1 MKGETPM
8 HELWNSIGINGLIDI
23 VVMTIII
30 YSILV
35 WFKRTHAAFVA
46 LGLFMVGAAYLIA
59 RQLGLMLTT
68 TMFQGFFAII
78 LIAVVIIFQ
87 EEIKR
92 FLEQLASRSVL
103 RRRYRRRILSDW
115 QKNVDIIVD
124 AVHSL
129 ANDHIGAL
137 IVIRGKD
144 PVVRHLNG
152 GEDLDGELSQQLLE
166 TLFVP
171 GSPSHDGAVII
182 EENKITKFSC
192 YLPLSKNLRKLQ
204 KAGTR
209 HAAALGMAEVT
220 DAFCIVVSEEKGTI
234 SVARNN
240 DIAVMRDAEEL
251 RLRLEAF
258 YQEVTPSANVK
269 PLNNLFRQ
277 NYREMLIALVSTLIL
292 WFFFVHESK
301 IDYRTYILPVTLENV
316 PSTLVVK
323 SIEPQEVEVTFS
335 GPRRQFLFLNEKSL
349 KITITIFNGREGT
362 YRRTITKSNIAS
374 PEGLSVEYIQPQ
386 QIIVQLSKKE

>member
-1 MKGETPM
+1 M

>member
-1 MKGETPM
+1 MKGEMPM
-8 HELWNSIGINGLIDI
+8 HELWESVGITGLIDI

-166 TLFVP
+166 TLFIP

-240 DIAVMRDAEEL
+240 DITVMRDAEEL
-251 RLRLEAF
+251 RSRLEAF

-277 NYREMLIALVSTLIL
+277 NYREMIIALVSTLIL

-301 IDYRTYILPVTLENV
+301 IDYRTYILPVVLENI

-335 GPRRQFLFLNEKSL
+335 GPRRQFLVLNEKSL
-349 KITITIFNGREGT
+349 KITVTIFNGREGT
-362 YRRTITKSNIAS
+362 YRRTITRSNIAF
-374 PEGLSVEYIQPQ
+374 PEGLSVEYIHPQ
-386 QIIVQLSKKE
+386 QIIIQLNKKE

>member
-1 MKGETPM
+1 M
-8 HELWNSIGINGLIDI
+8 HELWESVGITGLIDI

-166 TLFVP
+166 TLFIP

-240 DIAVMRDAEEL
+240 DITVMRDAEEL
-251 RLRLEAF
+251 RSRLEAF

-277 NYREMLIALVSTLIL
+277 NYREMIIALVSTLIL

-301 IDYRTYILPVTLENV
+301 IDYRTYILPVVLENI

-335 GPRRQFLFLNEKSL
+335 GPRRQFLVLNEKSL
-349 KITITIFNGREGT
+349 KITVTIFNGREGT
-362 YRRTITKSNIAS
+362 YRRTITRSNIAF
-374 PEGLSVEYIQPQ
+374 PEGLSVEYIHPQ
-386 QIIVQLSKKE
+386 QIIIQLNKKE

>member
-1 MKGETPM
+1 M
-8 HELWNSIGINGLIDI
+8 HELWNSIGISGLIDI

>member
-8 HELWNSIGINGLIDI
+8 HELWNSIGISGLIDI

>member
-1 MKGETPM
+1 M
-8 HELWNSIGINGLIDI
+8 HELWESVGITGLIDI

-166 TLFVP
+166 TLFIP

-240 DIAVMRDAEEL
+240 DITVMRDAEEL
-251 RLRLEAF
+251 RSRLEAF

-277 NYREMLIALVSTLIL
+277 NYREMIIALVSTLIL

-301 IDYRTYILPVTLENV
+301 IDYRTYILPVVLENV

-335 GPRRQFLFLNEKSL
+335 GPRRQFLVLNEKSL
-349 KITITIFNGREGT
+349 KITVTIFNGREGT
-362 YRRTITKSNIAS
+362 YRRTITRSNIAF
-374 PEGLSVEYIQPQ
+374 PEGLSVEYIHPQ
-386 QIIVQLSKKE
+386 QIIIQLNKKE